1 MEDDPTTM
9 DEIDRFTTKWQ
20 EVENEVIRRAHM
32 TDGHGFVKAFS
43 YLVGQDSL
51 LAQKASLVDDLRALR
66 NIYSHRD
73 RARYIAELES
83 HVFKDLDEIYELVVH
98 PPTVLDK
105 FGCNVYAATLGDS
118 ILEVMDTMSEKVF
131 THVPVLDSGR
141 LIGVFTYNS
150 FFEWAH
156 DVLNE
161 RVDATFEK
169 KQIRDINRKY
179 ILPPTVYY
187 DCVKSDLPA
196 GNVDSIFREMTKQQK
211 RLDCIFITDDGK
223 KNAPIRGIITPWDLY
238 KVW

>member
-1 MEDDPTTM
+1 M

-20 EVENEVIRRAHM
+20 EVEDQVIRRANM

-43 YLVGQDSL
+43 YLVSKDSL

-98 PPTVLDK
+98 PPTVSDK
-105 FGCNVYAATLGDS
+105 FGCDVYVTKPDDY
-118 ILEVMDTMSEKVF
+118 ILSVMDTMSEKVF
-131 THVPVLDSGR
+131 THVPVLDEGK

-156 DVLNE
+156 DVLGHRTENY
-161 RVDATFEK
+161 FEK
-169 KQIRDINRKY
+169 EKIGDINRKY

-187 DCVKSDLPA
+187 DCVKADLPA
-196 GNVDSIFREMTKQQK
+196 GNVESIFRENTKKQK
-211 RLDCIFITDDGK
+211 RLDCLFITDDGK